1 MYDKIRGHLGGAG
14 SESSPQGRNRSRQA
28 MLHLNDTESH
38 LVPGPGGDPEHLK
51 EDTPKPGVPRAV
63 TPFAPVWRL
72 YALYSEWSFQTDL
85 EGIKFKLV
93 GEQYLRK
100 CTECD
105 YN

>member
-1 MYDKIRGHLGGAG
+1 MGQGQRAPLRGETGV
-14 SESSPQGRNRSRQA
+14 GRA

-38 LVPGPGGDPEHLK
+38 LVPGPGGDPKHLK